1 MANKAEKA
9 FFQYSNVITKCLQ
22 KQISWSESF
31 FLRKFKLKELVMRI
45 SDLVLKIGLL
55 GMTLLESYQLGYA
68 AYRMRHSDQENKYPL
83 KIQLNKPFI

>member
-31 FLRKFKLKELVMRI
+31 FLRKFKLKELVMRG
-45 SDLVLKIGLL
+45 LVLKIGLL

-83 KIQLNKPFI
+83 NIQLNKPFI